1 MDIDTYWHKIS
12 QILDSDG
19 KICYPL
25 LTKQPKV
32 ELIIPHGNADVERIF
47 SHMGLN
53 KAKVRNSLGVDTLTA
68 LLRIQFNVKDVTV
81 SSQLAGCWRNAK
93 MLYLHWLPLP
103 QTNFICFLLYTCIY
117 E

>member
-53 KAKVRNSLGVDTLTA
+53 KAKVRNSLGV
-68 LLRIQFNVKDVTV
+68 F
-81 SSQLAGCWRNAK
+81 
-93 MLYLHWLPLP
+93 
-103 QTNFICFLLYTCIY
+103 FLLFFFFFFY
-117 E
+117 EIRVINTRQHE